1 MKKIILTLL
10 MTAVVLQL
18 LATAALAADTVVYRI
33 PEKGMLVNLPTD
45 FIVLTRD
52 SEPGDV
58 DFQTLGLDE
67 LTQRVL
73 IDSFAANNIYL
84 MVISSNWDFW
94 ITLSVADT
102 ENLDLNRYSD
112 ARLKSYA
119 AGLTVDTVGES
130 SKIERSIYESDQTAF
145 IRIHAESEFKGVSYN
160 SQAFLTILDGK
171 QVTITV
177 TPNSGEITSD
187 MEWTLKQ
194 IVDGITFTEKV
205 RSARMDFFEA
215 GITFQKPAEWVE
227 ESISETEVQSI
238 PFSCFNVFGNK
249 ILFRYEFL
257 GYNESNRDYTLEQ
270 IREMFEEDGSPVSY
284 SGYETINSLEFYKII
299 QMKTDLTVVSHVLI
313 RDGEMYT
320 FSFHRQV
327 WDGSYLDYTGM
338 LSTISFDVEPDG
350 ISQGVLVTPSILK
363 PFVLPETAEGG
374 RTLAIILS
382 LLITIGI
389 YALPAILVRYLIV
402 RRPVPKAGLPTF
414 TVGILAFI
422 AAGVLLNYTGNYF
435 PMVAVILWT
444 GFNYRI
450 FKGKKS

>member
-10 MTAVVLQL
+10 VATVILRL
-18 LATAALAADTVVYRI
+18 SATAALAADTDVYRI
-33 PEKGMLVNLPTD
+33 PEKGMLVDLPAD
-45 FIVLTRD
+45 FVVLTRD
-52 SEPGDV
+52 SDPEDV
-58 DFQTLGLDE
+58 DFETLGLNE
-67 LTQRVL
+67 QAQEVF
-73 IDSFAANNIYL
+73 IDSLAANNIYL
-84 MVISSNWDFW
+84 MVISFDWSFW
-94 ITLSVADT
+94 ITLSVTET

-130 SKIERSIYESDQTAF
+130 TIIERSIYETDQTAF
-145 IRIHAESEFKGVSYN
+145 IRIYTESEYKGVDYHSLE
-160 SQAFLTILDGK
+160 FLTILGGK
-171 QVTITV
+171 QVTITA

-187 MEWTLKQ
+187 MEWALKQ

-205 RSARMDFFEA
+205 RSAQMDFFEA
-215 GITFQKPAEWVE
+215 GISFQKPAEWVE
-227 ESISETEVQSI
+227 EPISETEVQSV
-238 PFSCFNVFGNK
+238 PFSCFNVFGNE

-257 GYNESNRDYTLEQ
+257 GYNASNNDYTLEQ
-270 IREMFEEDGSPVSY
+270 IRERFEEDGSQISY
-284 SGYETINSLEFYKII
+284 SGYETINSLDFFKII
-299 QMKTDLTVVSHVLI
+299 QVKTDLTVVSHVLI

-338 LSTISFDVEPDG
+338 LSTISFDVEPTG
-350 ISQGVLVTPSILK
+350 ISQGVVVTPSILK
-363 PFVLPETAEGG
+363 PFVLPDTADGG
-374 RTLAIILS
+374 RTLAVILS

-402 RRPVPKAGLPTF
+402 RRPVRKAGLPTF

-422 AAGVLLNYTGNYF
+422 AAGILLNYTGNYF